1 MRGDGTAHISIFLI
15 ILVYFLELSEPGEL
29 LNAFD
34 SFIYYINAHA
44 LSRLNTF
51 LECKIENE
59 RLKHRLADL
68 KAQCQLRLSSASS
81 NSSIPNS
88 NSTPS
93 LFSSTSTTSTLT
105 LGTPS
110 VTPGTAFTHVFARD
124 GTSDTASP
132 TVVSAVDFD
141 FSASGTNVGI
151 GGGGLMIEGEDI
163 DGTRRKKV
171 SVFFSSFGWFDY

>member
-1 MRGDGTAHISIFLI
+1 MKVLRIYPYFL
-15 ILVYFLELSEPGEL
+15 LFYFLELSEPGEL
-29 LNAFD
+29 LNTFD
-34 SFIYYINAHA
+34 SFIYHINAHN

-81 NSSIPNS
+81 NSSSIPGS

-110 VTPGTAFTHVFARD
+110 VTPGTAFTHVFSRD

-141 FSASGTNVGI
+141 FSANGTNSGN
-151 GGGGLMIEGEDI
+151 GAGGLMIEGEDI
-163 DGTRRKKV
+163 DGSRRKKV